1 MIQELPVLRH
11 PAGPP
16 EELDAVAIEEPL
28 ELRVD
33 GKPLVVTMRTP
44 GADKELAAGF
54 LYSEGVIDG
63 ADDIQAMAHVRDL
76 ASSTNNVLDLR
87 LASGAQIPQ
96 ERFAS
101 AQRGFYA
108 NSSCGLC
115 GKATIDNVL
124 LKVPPLEQPFC
135 LELPLIC
142 TLPKK
147 MEAQQ
152 TGFSATGG
160 LHGAALFGRQ
170 GELLVLRE
178 DIGRHNA
185 VDKVLGW
192 ALLHDLTPLDQ
203 HILVVS
209 SRASFEITQKALM
222 ARISVLASVGAPSSM
237 AVAMARAAGMQLC
250 GFVRGRRC
258 NQYSP
263 AQPQAERGGL
273 P

>member
-1 MIQELPVLRH
+1 M
-11 PAGPP
+11 
-16 EELDAVAIEEPL
+16 
-28 ELRVD
+28 
-33 GKPLVVTMRTP
+33 
-44 GADKELAAGF
+44 
-54 LYSEGVIDG
+54 
-63 ADDIQAMAHVRDL
+63 
-76 ASSTNNVLDLR
+76 
-87 LASGAQIPQ
+87 
-96 ERFAS
+96 
-101 AQRGFYA
+101 
-108 NSSCGLC
+108 
-115 GKATIDNVL
+115 

-135 LELPLIC
+135 ADLPLIC

-147 MEAQQ
+147 MEDQQ

-160 LHGAALFGRQ
+160 LHGAALFDLQ

-192 ALLHDLTPLDQ
+192 ALLHDLTPLDE

-263 AQPQAERGGL
+263 AQEGGL

>member
-1 MIQELPVLRH
+1 M
-11 PAGPP
+11 
-16 EELDAVAIEEPL
+16 AIEEPL

-44 GADKELAAGF
+44 GHDQELAAGF

-63 ADDIQAMAHVRDL
+63 SDDIAAMAHVRDL
-76 ASSTNNVLDLR
+76 ASTTDNVLNLN
-87 LASGAQIPQ
+87 LASGAQVPQ

-124 LKVPPLEQPFC
+124 LKVPPLAHPFC
-135 LELPLIC
+135 APLPLLC
-142 TLPKK
+142 SLPEK

-160 LHGAALFGRQ
+160 LHAAALFTPQ
-170 GELLVLRE
+170 GKLLILRE

-192 ALLHDLTPLDQ
+192 ALLADLTPLDN
-203 HILVVS
+203 HILVVT

-222 ARISVLASVGAPSSM
+222 ARISVLAAVGAPSSM

-250 GFVRGRRC
+250 GFVRAQRC

-263 AQPQAERGGL
+263 VQEGGL

>member
-1 MIQELPVLRH
+1 M
-11 PAGPP
+11 
-16 EELDAVAIEEPL
+16 
-28 ELRVD
+28 
-33 GKPLVVTMRTP
+33 
-44 GADKELAAGF
+44 
-54 LYSEGVIDG
+54 
-63 ADDIQAMAHVRDL
+63 
-76 ASSTNNVLDLR
+76 
-87 LASGAQIPQ
+87 
-96 ERFAS
+96 
-101 AQRGFYA
+101 
-108 NSSCGLC
+108 
-115 GKATIDNVL
+115 
-124 LKVPPLEQPFC
+124 PPLEQPFC

-160 LHGAALFGRQ
+160 LHGAALFNLQ

-192 ALLHDLTPLDQ
+192 ALLHHLTPLDQ